1 MLTGARWVTAVG
13 ISLLLSVAGATLPV
27 AGQADNDAFP
37 RVSGGAPPDWVKP
50 GLRLSWYG
58 EAASVQ
64 TSYYTY
70 VEDEN
75 GDWEDP
81 ITHKR
86 YRQTDEDEMPTAAGR
101 AFTQSDVIAV
111 DGDDVIM
118 DTTMFNIDIETGHVS
133 LTPLWGGRY
142 AGAAVDGAWVRPDLL
157 ATVASGGTTDL
168 QVLRGPY
175 KLWDRDVDSVAF
187 LNRGEGSYA
196 STVFDS
202 TTGALVA
209 STARVKGAGSPV
221 HGPVD
226 LPEGNVLIAWTRL
239 AGVRQRE
246 APGLGDALPDWV
258 HRGLVLRYS
267 GTVTIANPY
276 DTSGSTF
283 NYPVDVT
290 VTLDDA
296 GANWAAYSSSTAVDY
311 GGGHVDTS
319 QAIGATGAVGQYWYV
334 PSGLAHLAAG
344 DVLDEDPL
352 TGARQT
358 VDAVGSGVVTVRTKL
373 SGATVVASYDAV
385 SGAMTKLTLE
395 QGVGTTQLQLASIS

>member
-1 MLTGARWVTAVG
+1 MLTSGARCMTAIG
-13 ISLLLSVAGATLPV
+13 ISLLLVALGAAPPIV
-27 AGQADNDAFP
+27 GQATGEAFP
-37 RVSGGAPPDWVKP
+37 HVSGGGPPDWVKP

-111 DGDDVIM
+111 AGDDVIM
-118 DTTMFNIDIETGHVS
+118 DTTMFGIDLETGHVS

-142 AGAAVDGAWVRPDLL
+142 GGAAVDGAWIRPDLL

-168 QVLRGPY
+168 QVLRGTY
-175 KLWDRDVDSVAF
+175 KLWDRDVGSVAF
-187 LNRGEGSYA
+187 LDRAEGSYA
-196 STVFDS
+196 STVFDATRGAVIA
-202 TTGALVA
+202 TTSRAKSA
-209 STARVKGAGSPV
+209 ASPV
-221 HGPVD
+221 HGPLD

-258 HRGLVLRYS
+258 HRGLVLQYS
-267 GTVTIANPY
+267 GTVTITNPY
-276 DTSGSTF
+276 DTSGSIF
-283 NYPVDVT
+283 SYPVEAT

-296 GANWAAYSSSTAVDY
+296 GATWATYSGTTSVDY
-311 GGGHVDTS
+311 GSGYVVTS
-319 QAIGATGAVGQYWYV
+319 QATGATGAVGQYWYV
-334 PSGLAHLAAG
+334 PAALAQLTTG
-344 DVLDEDPL
+344 DVLDETP
-352 TGARQT
+352 
-358 VDAVGSGVVTVRTKL
+358 
-373 SGATVVASYDAV
+373 
-385 SGAMTKLTLE
+385 
-395 QGVGTTQLQLASIS
+395 